1 MKPEEHTAIIQ
12 RIRASLNDEAAVT
25 ELLTTLSEDY
35 GSVTT
40 EVNTTKQTADQL
52 KADND
57 KLRECNMKLFLKVGN
72 PAPENNNGSGQ
83 QGNENK
89 KLSFDAL
96 FDEKGKLK

>member
-1 MKPEEHTAIIQ
+1 
-12 RIRASLNDEAAVT
+12 
-25 ELLTTLSEDY
+25 
-35 GSVTT
+35 
-40 EVNTTKQTADQL
+40 
-52 KADND
+52 
-57 KLRECNMKLFLKVGN
+57 MKLFLKVGN